1 MEKTSKSK
9 SSSPDPADR
18 FREARDYLSDD
29 TSSPR
34 SARSRNLIGM
44 GRNPHQSSEQ
54 ASTSKTSDSNQ
65 EKQPLLR
72 EKQEIQ
78 ERAQQKDTLLN
89 DVKVVVIGRY
99 KTRAGTTR
107 QTLRTI
113 HNKIAE
119 HCLKDGK
126 YEEALFSYEIARA
139 LGSKTGRKGYDA
151 CLTAATRAREA
162 RHQSEK
168 QGIQQEDALLSSI
181 EQSIVEGYR
190 KYLKSDEDAE
200 EIKDVLNKIGG
211 EHRGNRQYKEA
222 LFFYNA
228 ALALKKNSKTALQ
241 GRGAIYREQGR
252 FDEALTDLNTAIK
265 QFIRLPST
273 FALANRGA
281 TLLGLGRLDKASA
294 DLKKVLERDPNNAL
308 ALETL
313 KNLLQQ
319 KEGRT

>member
-1 MEKTSKSK
+1 MENISKSR
-9 SSSPDPADR
+9 SSSPDHADR
-18 FREARDYLSDD
+18 LRFGEARDYSSD
-29 TSSPR
+29 TPSQ
-34 SARSRNLIGM
+34 SAHKPNLT
-44 GRNPHQSSEQ
+44 RRWSEQ
-54 ASTSKTSDSNQ
+54 ASTSRASDSDQ
-65 EKQPLLR
+65 EKQPLLH
-72 EKQEIQ
+72 EKQDLKEK
-78 ERAQQKDTLLN
+78 AQPKDALLN
-89 DVKVVVIGRY
+89 NIKTDIIERY
-99 KTRAGTTR
+99 KNRAGTTR
-107 QTLRTI
+107 QTLRTV
-113 HNKIAE
+113 HNKIGEA
-119 HCLKDGK
+119 CLKNGQ

-139 LGSKTGRKGYDA
+139 LDSETGCKGYDA
-151 CLTAATRAREA
+151 CLTAATRAHEA

-168 QGIQQEDALLSSI
+168 QGIQQEEALLSSI
-181 EQSIVEGYR
+181 EQITVEGYR

-200 EIKDVLNKIGG
+200 EIKGVLNKIGG

-265 QFIRLPST
+265 QFILRPST

-281 TLLGLGRLDKASA
+281 TLLGLGRLDEASA

-313 KNLLQQ
+313 KKLLQQ